1 MEDLKLS
8 LCIPTN
14 GVTEWVIP
22 VLDSIYQQNV
32 DQSLFEVIVT
42 DNGNNQEFKKQ
53 MHEYEKK
60 VTNLVYKETTAKG
73 FTNQISA
80 FELARGA
87 VIKFV
92 NHRYLLLPGAV
103 QYFID
108 FVNAHQET
116 KPYVYFSNGVLDID
130 HQNITSSFN
139 DFAYHLSLH
148 LSWSAGIALWN
159 DDFRAVSLKKN
170 YSDLFPHL
178 NFVLPYIHKSQYI
191 IDNKSLM
198 KELKTDD
205 RKKGKYKLFD
215 TFAVE
220 FMNCMKDILEQGIID
235 QKTYH
240 KIWEDNKKSLTEL
253 YLSYCI
259 LKKPCSYDLEG
270 KEAALDVYYD
280 AKSIKKEAYK
290 LFFVKV
296 LSKIFH
302 RRH

>member
-14 GVTEWVIP
+14 GVIEWVIP
-22 VLDSIYQQNV
+22 VLDSIYQQDV

-42 DNGNNQEFKKQ
+42 DNGNNQEFKKR
-53 MHEYEKK
+53 MHEYEKQ

-80 FELARGA
+80 FALARGA
-87 VIKFV
+87 LIKFV
-92 NHRYLLLPGAV
+92 NHRYLLLPGSL

-108 FVNAHQET
+108 FVDAHQDT
-116 KPYVYFSNGVLDID
+116 KPYVYFSNGVLAID
-130 HQNITSSFN
+130 HQNVTYNFN

-159 DDFRAVSLKKN
+159 DDFKAVSLEKN

-178 NFVLPYIHKSQYI
+178 NFILPYTNKGQYI

-220 FMNCMKDILEQGIID
+220 FMNCMKQISKQGIID
-235 QKTYH
+235 QKTYQ
-240 KIWEDNKKSLTEL
+240 KIWQDNQKSLTEL

-259 LKKPCSYDLEG
+259 LKKPCSYDLNG
-270 KEAALDVYYD
+270 KEEALNVYYN
-280 AKSIKKEAYK
+280 AKSIKKDAYK
-290 LFFVKV
+290 LFFVKIFR
-296 LSKIFH
+296 KIFH
-302 RRH
+302 RNH